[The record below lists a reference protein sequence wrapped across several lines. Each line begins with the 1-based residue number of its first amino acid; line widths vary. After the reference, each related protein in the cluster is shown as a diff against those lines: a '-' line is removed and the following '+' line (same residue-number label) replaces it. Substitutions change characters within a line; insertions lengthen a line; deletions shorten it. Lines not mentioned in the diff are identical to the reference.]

1 MIIVLIRINDVNR
14 LVSTLETIPNERQ
27 QHAILFFIAIEKR
40 ADMTCLAELR
50 PSQRDGRRDL
60 FHSSSSPNA
69 SAVAPRVSSQRS
81 MSHPVG
87 ACLLYFGIGSAVL
100 DRQQHNKRQR
110 GQSLKETKTERASHS
125 RRPIRR
131 YGRYHRLIVS
141 CLRLWCDHTCARHL
155 SHQKPAWEGFCLER
169 THPDSSDDLKLTEK

>member
-1 MIIVLIRINDVNR
+1 MVMVLIRINDVNR

-50 PSQRDGRRDL
+50 SSQRDGRRDL

-69 SAVAPRVSSQRS
+69 SAVAPRVNSQRR

-100 DRQQHNKRQR
+100 VRQQITNIK
-110 GQSLKETKTERASHS
+110 GDKA
-125 RRPIRR
+125 
-131 YGRYHRLIVS
+131 
-141 CLRLWCDHTCARHL
+141 
-155 SHQKPAWEGFCLER
+155 
-169 THPDSSDDLKLTEK
+169 